1 MREMRIWR
9 NATRKTNSGGVRPLV
24 GGEDKDEKEREGER
38 RKLK

>member
-9 NATRKTNSGGVRPLV
+9 NATRKTNSGGVRPFA
-24 GGEDKDEKEREGER
+24 GGEDKDEKEREK